1 MIKVCSTCSGLSVED
16 LKKAL
21 LGEEIEDGCIYE
33 CGSEFTG
40 YVNDELVTADS
51 EEDFVA
57 QAKELTK

>member
-33 CGSEFTG
+33 CGSEFTAYKG
-40 YVNDELVTADS
+40 EELINADSEDELVEALKN
-51 EEDFVA
+51 A
-57 QAKELTK
+57 